1 VDVLL
6 FNNPCEF
13 VSVAGGF
20 LAGDPF
26 STTVI
31 GVRVDGVLSGMHSV
45 ADDDVW
51 AAVVDDDVVVGVAM
65 RTPPHPLV
73 LSRMPSAAAAKLA
86 VALAKIGP
94 LLGVNGETAAA
105 TAFAAAWAD
114 CAGSVVDASMR
125 LYRLGVLQVPDASG
139 SARLAASADAE
150 LVLHWVRAFHLEA
163 APNHPID
170 GVADLVGRRLAAG
183 QLWFWVTDE
192 PVSLAGLSAPAN
204 GVSRIGPVYT
214 PPAFRRHGYG
224 AAVTAHASQAALDA
238 GADHVVLYTD
248 LTNPTSNAIY
258 QALGYVPDHD
268 FEERTF
274 VPAMGIT

>member
-1 VDVLL
+1 MDVRL
-6 FNNPCEF
+6 FNNPREF
-13 VSVAGGF
+13 ASLAGGF
-20 LAGDPF
+20 LAADPF

-73 LSRMPSAAAAKLA
+73 LSRMPNAAAAELA

-125 LYRLGVLQVPDASG
+125 LYRLGVLQVPDANGRRG
-139 SARLAASADAE
+139 SA
-150 LVLHWVRAFHLEA
+150 
-163 APNHPID
+163 
-170 GVADLVGRRLAAG
+170 
-183 QLWFWVTDE
+183 
-192 PVSLAGLSAPAN
+192 N
-204 GVSRIGPVYT
+204 GTTSRSFSTG
-214 PPAFRRHGYG
+214 
-224 AAVTAHASQAALDA
+224 
-238 GADHVVLYTD
+238 
-248 LTNPTSNAIY
+248 
-258 QALGYVPDHD
+258 
-268 FEERTF
+268 
-274 VPAMGIT
+274 

>member
-6 FNNPCEF
+6 FNNPREF
-13 VSVAGGF
+13 VSVAGGV
-20 LAGDPF
+20 LADDPF

-31 GVRVDGVLSGMHSV
+31 GVRVDGVLSGMHPV

-73 LSRMPSAAAAKLA
+73 LSRMPNAAAAELA
-86 VALAKIGP
+86 IALAKIGP

-125 LYRLGVLQVPDASG
+125 LYRLGVLQVPDARG

-163 APNHPID
+163 APNHPTD
-170 GVADLVGRRLAAG
+170 GVADLVVRRLAAG

-224 AAVTAHASQAALDA
+224 AGVTAHASQAALHA
-238 GADHVVLYTD
+238 GAEHVVLYTD
-248 LTNPTSNAIY
+248 LANPTSNAIY
-258 QALGYVPDHD
+258 QRIGYIPDHD
-268 FEERTF
+268 FEERSF
-274 VPAMGIT
+274 I